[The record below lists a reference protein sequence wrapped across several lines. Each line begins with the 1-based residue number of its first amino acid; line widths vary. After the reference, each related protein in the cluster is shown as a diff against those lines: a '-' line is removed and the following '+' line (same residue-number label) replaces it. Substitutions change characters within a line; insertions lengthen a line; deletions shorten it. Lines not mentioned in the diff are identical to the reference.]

1 MLKPKVLVLGTGDS
15 CRSQMAEGLAR
26 RQLADK
32 IEPYSAGIE
41 AHGMNPMAVRVMLE
55 LGVDNSNQYSQMVA
69 SLGDV
74 PFDMVVT
81 VCGDAA
87 EKCPT
92 FLGKARIIH
101 AGFDDPPQL
110 SLMATTEEEVLGHY
124 RRVRDEIR
132 QFVEYELVKHLP
144 HRHLVL

>member
-1 MLKPKVLVLGTGDS
+1 MKPKVLFLCTGNS
-15 CRSQMAEGLAR
+15 CRSQMAEGWAR
-26 RQLADK
+26 HLLSDK
-32 IEPYSAGIE
+32 IDPFSAGIE
-41 AHGMNPMAVRVMLE
+41 APGMNPIAVRVMLE
-55 LGVDNSNQYSQMVA
+55 LGVDISYQYSKLVG
-69 SLGDV
+69 SLVDV
-74 PFDMVVT
+74 PFDLVVT

-101 AGFDDPPQL
+101 AGFDDPPRL
-110 SLMATTEEEVLGHY
+110 SLMATTEEEVPGHY